1 MKGAR
6 RWCWA
11 GVGRAARRIRGA
23 ARAHPCR
30 PSGTTARGMT
40 EPAADG
46 TAESTDRAARS
57 TAPGVAVLR
66 PHPRVSLLLHRRS
79 AAAAVTLF
87 VLLAAV
93 MLAAAC
99 LGQTYVSPVEVWRT
113 LRTGAGPYDLVV
125 GELRVPRIVLGAL
138 VGAALGVSGALVQ
151 TVTRNPLA
159 SPDVIGVGHGAA
171 AATVL
176 ALATG
181 TVGSPG
187 AMPAVSVAG
196 GLAAAALVYVLA
208 WRRGMQPSRFVLTGV
223 GIGVALSAVV
233 QLYLTDSELEAA
245 EQVKLWLTGSLN
257 GRGWEQAGPLAT
269 VMLLCLP
276 ALVWAS
282 RAVRP
287 LGLDPDTAA
296 ALGVRVDRARLG
308 LTVLGVVLAAT
319 ATGAAGP
326 IGFVA
331 LTAPQL
337 ARRITRTPQ
346 LPLLCSGL
354 TGAFVLVAADLAART
369 LLPPLEIPVGAL
381 TSLVGGPYLLWLLGR
396 RTATR

>member
-1 MKGAR
+1 M
-6 RWCWA
+6 
-11 GVGRAARRIRGA
+11 
-23 ARAHPCR
+23 
-30 PSGTTARGMT
+30 
-40 EPAADG
+40 G
-46 TAESTDRAARS
+46 TAGLSS
-57 TAPGVAVLR
+57 TAPGQGQPPPARARTTTVLR
-66 PHPRVSLLLHRRS
+66 PHPRVSLLVHRRS
-79 AAAAVTLF
+79 VAVALALIG
-87 VLLAAV
+87 LLLTAMTAS
-93 MLAAAC
+93 AS
-99 LGQTYVSPVEVWRT
+99 LGQTYIAPADVWHT
-113 LRTGAGPYDLVV
+113 LRTGTGPYDLVV
-125 GELRVPRIVLGAL
+125 GELRVPRIALGAL
-138 VGAALGVSGALVQ
+138 LGAALGLAGALIQ

-176 ALATG
+176 ALSTG
-181 TVGSPG
+181 VVSSPG
-187 AMPAVSVAG
+187 ALPAVSVVG
-196 GLAAAALVYVLA
+196 GLLAAALVYVLA
-208 WRRGMQPSRFVLTGV
+208 WRRGMQASRFVLTGV

-257 GRGWEQAGPLAT
+257 GRGWEQAAPLT
-269 VMLLCLP
+269 VVLLLCLP

-282 RAVRP
+282 RAARP

-331 LTAPQL
+331 LTSPQL
-337 ARRITRTPQ
+337 ARRLTRTPQ
-346 LPLLCSGL
+346 LPLLCSAL
-354 TGAFVLVAADLAART
+354 TGAVVLVAADLAART

-396 RTATR
+396 RGAVR

>member
-1 MKGAR
+1 MTALPVREKG
-6 RWCWA
+6 
-11 GVGRAARRIRGA
+11 
-23 ARAHPCR
+23 
-30 PSGTTARGMT
+30 SGSSL
-40 EPAADG
+40 P
-46 TAESTDRAARS
+46 
-57 TAPGVAVLR
+57 PGVTVLR
-66 PHPRVSLLLHRRS
+66 PRPRLSLLLHRRS
-79 AAAAVTLF
+79 AAVALALCTALVLVMGVSACVGQVF
-87 VLLAAV
+87 VPP
-93 MLAAAC
+93 
-99 LGQTYVSPVEVWRT
+99 GEVWATVRS
-113 LRTGAGPYDLVV
+113 GGGPYDLVV
-125 GELRVPRIVLGAL
+125 NELRVPRIALGAL
-138 VGAALGVSGALVQ
+138 VGAALGLAGALVQ
-151 TVTRNPLA
+151 SVTRNPLA

-181 TVGSPG
+181 AVASPG
-187 AMPAVSVAG
+187 ALPAVSVAG

-208 WRRGMQPSRFVLTGV
+208 WRRGMQASRFVLTGV

-257 GRGWEQAGPLAT
+257 GRGWEQAGPLG
-269 VMLLCLP
+269 VVLLLCLP

-282 RAVRP
+282 RALRP
-287 LGLDPDTAA
+287 LGLDADTAA
-296 ALGVRVDRARLG
+296 ALGVRVQRTQLG

-337 ARRITRTPQ
+337 ARRLTRTPQ
-346 LPLLCSGL
+346 LPLLGSAL
-354 TGAFVLVAADLAART
+354 TGAVVLVGADLVART

-396 RTATR
+396 RDSPRS

>member
-1 MKGAR
+1 MSR
-6 RWCWA
+6 A
-11 GVGRAARRIRGA
+11 G
-23 ARAHPCR
+23 H
-30 PSGTTARGMT
+30 TL
-40 EPAADG
+40 
-46 TAESTDRAARS
+46 
-57 TAPGVAVLR
+57 LR

-79 AAAAVTLF
+79 AATAAVLLG
-87 VLLAAV
+87 LLAAL
-93 MLAAAC
+93 MLVSAC
-99 LGQTYVSPVEVWRT
+99 AGQTYVPPAEVWRT
-113 LRTGAGPYDLVV
+113 LRTGSGPYELVV
-125 GELRVPRIVLGAL
+125 GELRVPRIVVGAL

-151 TVTRNPLA
+151 SVTRNPLA

-181 TVGSPG
+181 AVSSPG
-187 AMPAVSVAG
+187 AMPAVSVVG

-257 GRGWEQAGPLAT
+257 GRSWEQAEPLA
-269 VMLLCLP
+269 VVLVLCLP
-276 ALVWAS
+276 ALVWAG
-282 RAVRP
+282 RALRP

-296 ALGVRVDRARLG
+296 ALGVRVDRVRLG

-337 ARRITRTPQ
+337 ARRLTRTPQ
-346 LPLLCSGL
+346 LPLLNSAL

>member
-1 MKGAR
+1 M
-6 RWCWA
+6 
-11 GVGRAARRIRGA
+11 
-23 ARAHPCR
+23 
-30 PSGTTARGMT
+30 TETARLSPA
-40 EPAADG
+40 EPAHRQV
-46 TAESTDRAARS
+46 S
-57 TAPGVAVLR
+57 VLR

-79 AAAAVTLF
+79 AAVALALV
-87 VLLAAV
+87 VLLGVV
-93 MLAAAC
+93 MLVSAC
-99 LGQTYVSPVEVWRT
+99 VGQAYVSPGEVWHT
-113 LRTGAGPYDLVV
+113 LRTGSGPHELVV

-138 VGAALGVSGALVQ
+138 VGGALGVAGALVQ
-151 TVTRNPLA
+151 AVTRNPLA

-171 AATVL
+171 AATVP

-181 TVGSPG
+181 AVSAPG
-187 AMPAVSVAG
+187 ALPAVSVAG

-208 WRRGMQPSRFVLTGV
+208 WRHGMQPSRFVLTGV

-257 GRGWEQAGPLAT
+257 GRGWEQAQPLA
-269 VMLLCLP
+269 VVCLLCLP
-276 ALVWAS
+276 GLVWAS

-287 LGLDPDTAA
+287 LGLGTETAA
-296 ALGVRVDRARLG
+296 SLGVRVGRARLG
-308 LTVLGVVLAAT
+308 LTLLGVVLAAT

-337 ARRITRTPQ
+337 ARRLTRTPQ
-346 LPLLCSGL
+346 LPLLSSAL
-354 TGAFVLVAADLAART
+354 TGAVILVGADLAART

-396 RTATR
+396 R

>member
-1 MKGAR
+1 MVAR
-6 RWCWA
+6 PKD
-11 GVGRAARRIRGA
+11 VTVAR
-23 ARAHPCR
+23 PKDV
-30 PSGTTARGMT
+30 T
-40 EPAADG
+40 
-46 TAESTDRAARS
+46 
-57 TAPGVAVLR
+57 VLR
-66 PHPRVSLLLHRRS
+66 PHPRISVLLHRR
-79 AAAAVTLF
+79 AAYAATALLL
-87 VLLAAV
+87 LLACV
-93 MLAAAC
+93 MLASAC
-99 LGQTYVSPVEVWRT
+99 FGQTYVPPDEVYRT
-113 LRTGAGPYDLVV
+113 LRGEAGPHDLIV
-125 GELRVPRIVLGAL
+125 GELRVPRIALGAL
-138 VGAALGVSGALVQ
+138 VGAALGLSGALVQ

-181 TVGSPG
+181 AVSSPG
-187 AMPAVSVAG
+187 AMPAVSVVG
-196 GLAAAALVYVLA
+196 GLAAAALVYALA

-223 GIGVALSAVV
+223 GIGVALSAIV
-233 QLYLTDSELEAA
+233 QLYLADSELEAA

-257 GRGWEQAGPLAT
+257 GRGWEQAGPLAA
-269 VMLLCLP
+269 VLLLSLP

-287 LGLDPDTAA
+287 LGLDTDTAA

-337 ARRITRTPQ
+337 ARRLTRTPQ
-346 LPLLCSGL
+346 LPLVTSAL
-354 TGAFVLVAADLAART
+354 TGSVVLVGADLAARM

-381 TSLVGGPYLLWLLGR
+381 TALVGGPYLLWLLGR
-396 RTATR
+396 EPRGARRPS

>member
-1 MKGAR
+1 M
-6 RWCWA
+6 
-11 GVGRAARRIRGA
+11 
-23 ARAHPCR
+23 
-30 PSGTTARGMT
+30 
-40 EPAADG
+40 DG
-46 TAESTDRAARS
+46 LT
-57 TAPGVAVLR
+57 VLR

-79 AAAAVTLF
+79 AVVACALV

-93 MLAAAC
+93 MLASAC
-99 LGQTYVSPVEVWRT
+99 VGQTFVPPAEVWRT
-113 LRTGAGPYDLVV
+113 LRGQAGPYDLVV
-125 GELRVPRIVLGAL
+125 NELRVPRIALGAL
-138 VGAALGVSGALVQ
+138 VGAALGLAGALVQ

-176 ALATG
+176 ALSTG
-181 TVGSPG
+181 VITSPG

-196 GLAAAALVYVLA
+196 GLGAAALVYALA
-208 WRRGMQPSRFVLTGV
+208 WRRGMHPHRFVLTGV

-245 EQVKLWLTGSLN
+245 EQIKLWLTGSLN
-257 GRGWEQAGPLAT
+257 GRGWDQAGPLAA
-269 VMLLCLP
+269 VLLLSVP

-296 ALGVRVDRARLG
+296 ALGVRVDRVRLG
-308 LTVLGVVLAAT
+308 LTVLGVILAAT

-337 ARRITRTPQ
+337 ARRLTRTPH
-346 LPLLCSGL
+346 LPLLTSAL
-354 TGAFVLVAADLAART
+354 TGAVVLAGADLAART

-381 TSLVGGPYLLWLLGR
+381 TALVGGPYLLWLLGR
-396 RTATR
+396 RSGDIRG

>member
-1 MKGAR
+1 MSR
-6 RWCWA
+6 RVA
-11 GVGRAARRIRGA
+11 DSRAAGA
-23 ARAHPCR
+23 MGRVGAEGT
-30 PSGTTARGMT
+30 PS
-40 EPAADG
+40 
-46 TAESTDRAARS
+46 
-57 TAPGVAVLR
+57 APGSASESSTPTPGALASGITVLR
-66 PHPRVSLLLHRRS
+66 PGRRVSLLLHRRS
-79 AAAAVTLF
+79 AVAAVTLLL
-87 VLLAAV
+87 LLATV
-93 MLAAAC
+93 MLASAC
-99 LGQTYVSPVEVWRT
+99 LGQTYVSPAEVWHT
-113 LRTGAGPYDLVV
+113 LRTGSGPYDLVV

-138 VGAALGVSGALVQ
+138 VGAALGLAGALVQ
-151 TVTRNPLA
+151 TVTRNALA

-181 TVGSPG
+181 AVRSPG

-196 GLAAAALVYVLA
+196 GLAAAALVYLLA

-223 GIGVALSAVV
+223 GIGVALSAIV

-257 GRGWEQAGPLAT
+257 GRGREQAGPLA
-269 VMLLCLP
+269 VVLLLCLP
-276 ALVWAS
+276 ALVWAG

-308 LTVLGVVLAAT
+308 LTVVGVVLAAT

-337 ARRITRTPQ
+337 ARRITRTPH
-346 LPLLCSGL
+346 LPLWCSAL

>member
-1 MKGAR
+1 MSGRTAVA
-6 RWCWA
+6 A
-11 GVGRAARRIRGA
+11 GL
-23 ARAHPCR
+23 
-30 PSGTTARGMT
+30 TL
-40 EPAADG
+40 
-46 TAESTDRAARS
+46 
-57 TAPGVAVLR
+57 LR

-79 AAAAVTLF
+79 AAVAVALLA
-87 VLLAAV
+87 LLAAV
-93 MLAAAC
+93 MITSASV
-99 LGQTYVSPVEVWRT
+99 GQTYIAPSDVWHT
-113 LRTGAGPYDLVV
+113 LRTGTGPHDLVV
-125 GELRVPRIVLGAL
+125 NELRVPRIVVGAL
-138 VGAALGVSGALVQ
+138 VGAALGLAGALVQ

-181 TVGSPG
+181 AVSSPG
-187 AMPAVSVAG
+187 AMPVVSVLG

-208 WRRGMQPSRFVLTGV
+208 WRGGMQPSRFVLTGV

-257 GRGWEQAGPLAT
+257 GRGWAQAGPLAL
-269 VMLLCLP
+269 VLGLSLP
-276 ALVWAS
+276 GLVWAS
-282 RAVRP
+282 RALRP
-287 LGLDPDTAA
+287 LGLDADTAA
-296 ALGVRVDRARLG
+296 GLGIRVDRVRLG

-337 ARRITRTPQ
+337 ARRLTRTPQ
-346 LPLLCSGL
+346 LPLFNAAL
-354 TGAFVLVAADLAART
+354 TGAIVLVAADLAART

-381 TSLVGGPYLLWLLGR
+381 TALVGGPYLLWLLGR

>member
-1 MKGAR
+1 M
-6 RWCWA
+6 
-11 GVGRAARRIRGA
+11 
-23 ARAHPCR
+23 
-30 PSGTTARGMT
+30 
-40 EPAADG
+40 
-46 TAESTDRAARS
+46 
-57 TAPGVAVLR
+57 
-66 PHPRVSLLLHRRS
+66 HRRS
-79 AAAAVTLF
+79 VAVALALIG
-87 VLLAAV
+87 LLLTAMTAS
-93 MLAAAC
+93 AS
-99 LGQTYVSPVEVWRT
+99 LGQTYIAPADVWHT
-113 LRTGAGPYDLVV
+113 LRTGTGPYDLVV
-125 GELRVPRIVLGAL
+125 GELRVPRIALGAL
-138 VGAALGVSGALVQ
+138 LGAALGLAGALIQ

-176 ALATG
+176 ALSTG
-181 TVGSPG
+181 VVSSPG
-187 AMPAVSVAG
+187 ALPAVSVVG
-196 GLAAAALVYVLA
+196 GLLAAALVYVLA
-208 WRRGMQPSRFVLTGV
+208 WRRGMQASRFVLTGV

-257 GRGWEQAGPLAT
+257 GRGWEQAAPLT
-269 VMLLCLP
+269 VVLLLCLP

-282 RAVRP
+282 RAARP

-331 LTAPQL
+331 LTSPQL
-337 ARRITRTPQ
+337 ARRLTRTPQ
-346 LPLLCSGL
+346 LPLLCSAL
-354 TGAFVLVAADLAART
+354 TGAVVLVAADLAART

-396 RTATR
+396 RGAVR

>member
-1 MKGAR
+1 LAI
-6 RWCWA
+6 
-11 GVGRAARRIRGA
+11 GVR
-23 ARAHPCR
+23 
-30 PSGTTARGMT
+30 
-40 EPAADG
+40 
-46 TAESTDRAARS
+46 
-57 TAPGVAVLR
+57 
-66 PHPRVSLLLHRRS
+66 
-79 AAAAVTLF
+79 
-87 VLLAAV
+87 
-93 MLAAAC
+93 
-99 LGQTYVSPVEVWRT
+99 
-113 LRTGAGPYDLVV
+113 
-125 GELRVPRIVLGAL
+125 
-138 VGAALGVSGALVQ
+138 ALGPAGALVQ

-181 TVGSPG
+181 VVRSPG
-187 AMPAVSVAG
+187 AMPVVSVAG

-208 WRRGMQPSRFVLTGV
+208 WRRGMHPHRFVLTGV

-245 EQVKLWLTGSLN
+245 EQIKLWLTGSLN
-257 GRGWEQAGPLAT
+257 GRGWEQAGPLA
-269 VMLLCLP
+269 VVLLLSLP

-287 LGLDPDTAA
+287 LGLDTDTAA
-296 ALGVRVDRARLG
+296 ALGVRVDRVRLG

-337 ARRITRTPQ
+337 ARRLTRTPH
-346 LPLLCSGL
+346 LPLLTSAL
-354 TGAFVLVAADLAART
+354 TGAVVLVVADLAART

-381 TSLVGGPYLLWLLGR
+381 TALVGGPYLLWLLGR
-396 RTATR
+396 RTAAR

>member
-1 MKGAR
+1 MNARPTVRRPPGAGDPSR
-6 RWCWA
+6 DGGDDRTTPP
-11 GVGRAARRIRGA
+11 RA
-23 ARAHPCR
+23 
-30 PSGTTARGMT
+30 GTTRRSPLLAGW
-40 EPAADG
+40 
-46 TAESTDRAARS
+46 TA
-57 TAPGVAVLR
+57 LR

-79 AAAAVTLF
+79 ALIALSLLVVLF
-87 VLLAAV
+87 LV
-93 MLAAAC
+93 MVAAAC
-99 LGQTYVSPVEVWRT
+99 LGQSYVSPLDVWGT
-113 LRTGAGPYDLVV
+113 LRGERPEHELVV

-138 VGAALGVSGALVQ
+138 VGGALGAAGALIQ

-181 TVGSPG
+181 AVASPG
-187 AMPAVSVAG
+187 ALPVVSVAG

-208 WRRGMQPSRFVLTGV
+208 WRGGMQPSRFVLTGV

-257 GRGWEQAGPLAT
+257 GRGWEQAGPLAA
-269 VMLLCLP
+269 VLIAALP

-282 RAVRP
+282 RAARP
-287 LGLDPDTAA
+287 LGLDPETAA
-296 ALGVRVDRARLG
+296 AIGVRVNRTRLA

-337 ARRITRTPQ
+337 ARRLTRTPQ
-346 LPLLCSGL
+346 LPLLCSAL
-354 TGAFVLVAADLAART
+354 TGAVVLVAADLAART

-396 RTATR
+396 RTTR